1 MASVFVKEMDNPESV
16 KVIPVVLLIVERLSR
31 SVGKIP
37 AQRIRFFGHLVQLF
51 GGNISRLNS
60 AAVAGR
66 EPRRAPYFRGRASG
80 VFVSFLPCAGG

>member
-1 MASVFVKEMDNPESV
+1 MALVFGKEMDNPEFV

-51 GGNISRLNS
+51 GGSIPRLNS
-60 AAVAGR
+60 AAVEGSGL
-66 EPRRAPYFRGRASG
+66 RRAPYFRGRASG
-80 VFVSFLPCAGG
+80 FFYALLPCAGG